1 MLFYVGKDSEKM
13 NQKDSHAQ
21 MTLPSDKVH
30 LILLASAFA
39 QPFAEVFWVTT
50 ESDSETAIL
59 LLNLFSRLQEEKQY
73 DRLFEILRIL
83 HGVFHVH
90 FGQELLNLQSD
101 PAALKYFLDCFLRDF
116 FEIIDDHVA
125 GIG

>member
-1 MLFYVGKDSEKM
+1 MSEREVKDNM
-13 NQKDSHAQ
+13 NQKDTHAQ
-21 MTLPSDKVH
+21 TPLSSDKVH

-50 ESDSETAIL
+50 ENDSETAVL

-73 DRLFEILRIL
+73 DRMFELLRIL
-83 HGVFHVH
+83 HSVFRVH

-116 FEIIDDHVA
+116 YEIIDDHVA
-125 GIG
+125 GIC